1 MSPTEGIRS
10 PPSRKGGQIP
20 SLDGKPRRRETPA
33 KGNPGEG
40 ETPSTG
46 EPGPPEPAEPGAP
59 ARAES
64 RARTPT
70 GR

>member
-10 PPSRKGGQIP
+10 HSNEKTDQIP
-20 SLDGKPRRRETPA
+20 SLDGKPGKGETPA
-33 KGNPGEG
+33 
-40 ETPSTG
+40 TG
-46 EPGPPEPAEPGAP
+46 RPGPPEPAEPGAP